1 MEKIAFGLLVF
12 IAVIALVGLVTFDS
26 GFSGLVMTG
35 NPPAVVQLKG
45 DISDKEGYPLWSKY
59 TKTQLLTSIVATD
72 ANGRVLGYGPL
83 QSVFYT
89 LTLYEDWKNTNLIFI
104 KIGFYDAFRPERT
117 SLQDCTMFSSDA
129 LDSALRRRQRFVSWD
144 IQCDQFDSRV
154 PARTRMYY

>member
-59 TKTQLLTSIVATD
+59 TTS
-72 ANGRVLGYGPL
+72 GREP
-83 QSVFYT
+83 
-89 LTLYEDWKNTNLIFI
+89 W
-104 KIGFYDAFRPERT
+104 R
-117 SLQDCTMFSSDA
+117 
-129 LDSALRRRQRFVSWD
+129 
-144 IQCDQFDSRV
+144 
-154 PARTRMYY
+154 